1 MRIRS
6 ILCVVACGLLLLVGC
21 GQPEFKEFASVEG
34 KFTVS
39 LPGTPEEKTE
49 PVAGTTM
56 TIYFL
61 VVGARAYAVSFMEL
75 PIPDDEPEEMVQT
88 RLDDGRDGMLRNVNA
103 TLVTS
108 SNITLAGKHP
118 GRDVVGQLSD
128 NRGMVRSKIYLS
140 GKRHYQVLV
149 MGPKS
154 FVESAEATRFLDS
167 LALTP

>member
-21 GQPEFKEFASVEG
+21 GQPEFKEFASAEG

-75 PIPDDEPEEMVQT
+75 PIPDGEPEEMVQT
-88 RLDDGRDGMLRNVNA
+88 R
-103 TLVTS
+103 LVTS

-154 FVESAEATRFLDS
+154 FVESAEATKFLDS